1 MAAVRV
7 GITPLQ
13 QPLSSEDAVKKM
25 LGFIGAL
32 FLVACSMYTTPTQN
46 QATVVVTTPPM
57 KQPTPQPAPQADDD
71 FRLPPPEGTVATEG
85 YGFKVYRHRPPGQ
98 VSTEII
104 VTPTGGQILGAPR
117 GLACASSYD
126 CRAVAFVKHD
136 GTTYLVAQRQIYRYG
151 KIKRG
156 EDEGLTSFELVH
168 AFGKN
173 VTAVITDI
181 STEDTTAFVVF
192 DTSEGAPAGIIA
204 YQGSEWRYLP
214 ITPAEMRRHH
224 KTRLVGLP
232 NALERQSDT
241 VYTFRYKKRSANVTF
256 EGAGTLANN

>member
-1 MAAVRV
+1 M
-7 GITPLQ
+7 
-13 QPLSSEDAVKKM
+13 KK
-25 LGFIGAL
+25 LFGFVSVF

-46 QATVVVTTPPM
+46 QATVVATTPPT
-57 KQPTPQPAPQADDD
+57 KQPAPRLTPQVDDS
-71 FRLPPPEGTVATEG
+71 FLLPPPEGTVATVG
-85 YGFKVYRHRPPGQ
+85 YGFKVYRHRPQGQ

-126 CRAVAFVKHD
+126 CRAVTFVKHD
-136 GTTYLVAQRQIYRYG
+136 DIVYLVAQRQIYRYG

-173 VTAVITDI
+173 LTAVITDI
-181 STEDTTAFVVF
+181 STEDTSAFVVF
-192 DTSEGAPAGIIA
+192 DTQQGAPAGIVA

-232 NALERQSDT
+232 TALERQSGT
-241 VYTFRYKKRSANVTF
+241 AYTFRYKNRSANVTF